1 MKKIDFRLL
10 LPVFCGIL
18 SLGAANCH
26 GIEKESGGL
35 HRPAGEDT
43 RMSAQAELERLLAE
57 GDFRAVEVAAGMGDA
72 AVPALR
78 KGAGMPG
85 YRSRQIAMACA
96 GKVGGEAAGEILSL
110 GLKDGN
116 VNVRVA
122 AAGQLSVNP
131 PESARDAVLSTL
143 VRSAEMEVREML
155 AFSAGYFPGERTV
168 AILRPIATGKEVLA
182 SNARMALARLGD
194 GAGREALVADL
205 GSSDARVRYETAGGL
220 RYVNDS
226 ALAIHVKP
234 LLRDTEDV
242 QAVGPE
248 RSRRYRRVCDQA
260 VDTLAYLLKLKLPFP
275 TSEETIYTGEQLLQ
289 VQDMTR

>member
-1 MKKIDFRLL
+1 
-10 LPVFCGIL
+10 
-18 SLGAANCH
+18 
-26 GIEKESGGL
+26 
-35 HRPAGEDT
+35 
-43 RMSAQAELERLLAE
+43 MSAQAELERLLAE

-85 YRSRQIAMACA
+85 YRSRQVAMACA
-96 GKVGGEAAGEILSL
+96 GRVGGEASGEILSL

-131 PESARDAVLSTL
+131 PESARDAVLSAL
-143 VRSAEMEVREML
+143 VRSTETDVREML

-168 AILRPIATGKEVLA
+168 AILRSIAAGKEVLA

-194 GAGREALVADL
+194 KAGREALVADL
-205 GSSDARVRYETAGGL
+205 GSSDARVRYETVGGL
-220 RYVNDS
+220 RYVNDP
-226 ALAIHVKP
+226 ALASHVKP

-242 QAVGPE
+242 QALGSE
-248 RSRRYRRVCDQA
+248 RSRRYRRVCDEA
-260 VDTLAYLLKLKLPFP
+260 VDTLVYLLKLRLPFP
-275 TSEETIYTGEQLLQ
+275 ADEETIYTGEQLLQ